1 MRPPHPPLW
10 HVCLAAGHHTGVVN
24 ADVSGGGQ
32 LDARCV
38 WIVDGGP
45 RAPRRLPP
53 GEPSCVIAVDRGL
66 AYTLQLGLRPHV
78 VVGDFDSVDAAM
90 LERTREQWP
99 DLVVQRHDRHKAHS
113 DLDLALSFAWGLDPA
128 EIALLGG
135 GGGRLDH
142 MMISV
147 TMLARPYYAALPLA
161 AYIGASVVRAA
172 TAGIR
177 LQLPIDDGNLLTL
190 LAVGGTA
197 SLHTSGLR
205 WNLTGATPLASGAS
219 LGLSNELTEPEA
231 HVRVQAGTVLA
242 IQTHGKPLP

>member
-1 MRPPHPPLW
+1 MN
-10 HVCLAAGHHTGVVN
+10 AGVAGEW
-24 ADVSGGGQ
+24 GQ

-45 RAPRRLPP
+45 RAPRRLPA

-66 AYTLQLGLRPHV
+66 AHALRLGLRPHV
-78 VVGDFDSVDAAM
+78 VVGDFDSVDAGT

-99 DLVVQRHDRHKAHS
+99 DLVIERHDRHKAHS

-142 MMISV
+142 MMVSV
-147 TMLARPYYAALPLA
+147 TMLARPQYAALPLT
-161 AYIGASVVRAA
+161 AYIDASVVRAA
-172 TAGIR
+172 TAGMDMR
-177 LQLPIDDGNLLTL
+177 LSADDGNLLTL

-205 WNLTGATPLASGAS
+205 WNLTATTPLASAAS
-219 LGLSNELTEPEA
+219 LGLSNELTEPDA
-231 HVRVQAGTVLA
+231 RIRVQSGTVLTM
-242 IQTHGKPLP
+242 QTHGQPLP